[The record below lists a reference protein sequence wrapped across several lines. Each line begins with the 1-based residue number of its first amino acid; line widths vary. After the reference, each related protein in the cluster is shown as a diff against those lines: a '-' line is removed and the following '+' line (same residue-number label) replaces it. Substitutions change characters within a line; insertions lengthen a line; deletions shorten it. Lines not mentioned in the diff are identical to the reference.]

1 MALEIMSVKEM
12 TLDWTDSVLFEHC
25 LARLV

>member
-1 MALEIMSVKEM
+1 MSVKEM